1 MTEKLPR
8 HPSPYR
14 AEDFHFHLP
23 QELIAAYPLEK
34 RSASRLMIVNRAA
47 GTIEHH
53 RFEELPSL
61 LTAGD
66 LLVMN
71 DTRVRLGNMRS
82 VDGML
87 EALLLEELSPRRWM
101 VMVKPGRRA
110 KVGSVFRFMVPA
122 TPQSADKIEVS
133 AEVVEILPE
142 GERILVFDKDFC
154 ADEAGEV
161 PLPPYIRKRRPAVAA
176 PQGFVDEE
184 RYQTVYANQAGSS
197 AAPTAGLHFT
207 PELLAQLDHAFVTLH
222 VGAGTFRPLRSS
234 ELHEHVMHEEAFTIP
249 PGLAERVASAKR
261 TVAVGTTSARVL
273 ESAETL
279 KPQTGRTSIFI
290 YPPYQFKRVDVLIT
304 NFHLPDTTLML
315 LVCAFGGKDLI
326 MKAYQE
332 AVKERYRFFSYG
344 DAMLI
349 L

>member
-249 PGLAERVASAKR
+249 PGLA
-261 TVAVGTTSARVL
+261 
-273 ESAETL
+273 
-279 KPQTGRTSIFI
+279 
-290 YPPYQFKRVDVLIT
+290 
-304 NFHLPDTTLML
+304 
-315 LVCAFGGKDLI
+315 
-326 MKAYQE
+326 
-332 AVKERYRFFSYG
+332 
-344 DAMLI
+344 
-349 L
+349 